1 MARGRSLD
9 GVPPAQSARREK
21 GLSLTTNA
29 AANGASQ
36 LYLVVC
42 TLLVMPYFLR
52 RMGVETYGL
61 IGFFAL
67 MTAWFQILDA
77 GLSLTLSRESAR
89 FRAGAIDAPTLR
101 GLMSVLE
108 VIFVLVAGL
117 GAAAIAASA
126 HVIAAH
132 WLRANHLSTTDV
144 GRAVLLMGLTVPLQ
158 WMTGLYRG
166 AINGFERQVWL
177 AGFNM
182 VMTTLRF
189 AGAAVA
195 ITLLAPTPWNFFCS
209 QLAVSILEL
218 AVLAVMARR
227 VLPPVE
233 GRLRRLPQWR
243 EIRGLLKFS
252 GSLAFAVVVW
262 VLVTQIDKLIL
273 SRMLSLAEYGVY
285 ALAVLAAGAILALS
299 GPVSQALLPRLAKLA
314 AEGAEAEVVQLYRAA
329 TQAVCLLAAPCALV
343 LAFFS
348 GQVIWAWTGDARTAA
363 AAGPILTAYA
373 LGNGIMT
380 IGAFA
385 YYLQDARGDLRL
397 HVIGNVVLVG
407 LLVPAIALA
416 AARFGAVGAGYA
428 WLGVNTLYLL
438 VWVPLVHRRLAGG
451 LHGRWLGRDVLP
463 ILAAAAASAW
473 ALSRL
478 VVWPR
483 DRLEAAVLLAGVG
496 AIVALAAACASSL
509 ARAWIS
515 LRIAPNA
522 TRGDLRRN
530 MI

>member
-42 TLLVMPYFLR
+42 TLLVMPTPVR

-61 IGFFAL
+61 IGFFVL

-195 ITLLAPTPWNFFCS
+195 ITLLAPTPWNFFCF

-299 GPVSQALLPRLAKLA
+299 GPVSQAPAAQARQAGRRGGGGGGGPALSGRDPGGLPARCA
-314 AEGAEAEVVQLYRAA
+314 VRAG
-329 TQAVCLLAAPCALV
+329 PGV
-343 LAFFS
+343 LFRA
-348 GQVIWAWTGDARTAA
+348 GRYWAWTGDARPRR
-363 AAGPILTAYA
+363 GRPDPYRLC
-373 LGNGIMT
+373 
-380 IGAFA
+380 
-385 YYLQDARGDLRL
+385 ARQRD
-397 HVIGNVVLVG
+397 
-407 LLVPAIALA
+407 
-416 AARFGAVGAGYA
+416 YD
-428 WLGVNTLYLL
+428 
-438 VWVPLVHRRLAGG
+438 HRRLRLLSAVRQGSAFARHRQRRAGRPAG
-451 LHGRWLGRDVLP
+451 SRDRPGGRSFWRSGRRLCLARRQHPLSACLGSPGPPAPGRRPPRAMVGHVLP

-478 VVWPR
+478 VVWPGPS
-483 DRLEAAVLLAGVG
+483 EAAFLLPASARSWRWPPRAPPASPGPGFRSGSRRTPRAATCG
-496 AIVALAAACASSL
+496 A
-509 ARAWIS
+509 
-515 LRIAPNA
+515 
-522 TRGDLRRN
+522 T
-530 MI
+530 